1 MIASLR
7 TASQSAD
14 YVMLQRAREA
24 LVGGGDVDGDRA
36 PSMFDPDVVSFAHG
50 EGVRRPYPEA
60 IAAMMQALANPESMP
75 LENYM
80 FLQRFTELEEAI
92 AAEMTAIGVPRG
104 HAANVALDAGTTRLI
119 IAALELM
126 TEPGDTVVTFS
137 GHYHP
142 LASWCAYRNLDLHVV
157 PTSTEEGRGPSAARL
172 EAHLAALSAARPPVL
187 VLFNPSMT
195 GAICDRDEIE
205 KIGALIAGHGMWAIE
220 DALFAN
226 CTFGNGES
234 PRRLAA
240 TSAADRVLTVA
251 GASKLH
257 GLANLRIGWGCGART
272 LIHPL
277 RDYITASSASMPHLV
292 KVAALASLRAP
303 GAFRAQNVREIG
315 MRLELVAKIVG
326 QMDARLRTL
335 TGNPAPLLRVDHMPE
350 AGHSI
355 LLDFGGFV
363 EAARRNGFRFSDS
376 ADLARW
382 FLDSCKVAFSPAQS
396 HGFDGFRL
404 RVNVASVGT
413 SFTYKASR
421 TLEADWDETWSPDH
435 EASFEKGFA
444 EGRRVIEKA
453 MAIRVEPAMAR
464 ALTNPP
470 VSRRRS
476 LNGTRPHALN
486 GLNEAI
492 VGCDAVLMDV
502 WGVLTDGEKAFG
514 PSVAALNRLIET
526 DLPVML
532 LSNTSRRGSDLA
544 DKLSNL
550 GIPPTSY
557 TAIITGGDLAFDCA
571 STRKIGDRA
580 FGSNVFL
587 VGEQPGGHWAEEA
600 GLVVV
605 EDIEMAD
612 VLLGLGILEEAQI
625 GEARLGMLR
634 RAADRGLPFLIS
646 NADSRVRLGDEIRI
660 GAGALAPHYR
670 AAGGEPYLFGKPH
683 DTIFEAA
690 IAQLSAAYA
699 SRTFAPDRLLMVG
712 DSLATDIGGAAAFG
726 ARTLLVTATG
736 VHGAELHK
744 RPDGALCGE
753 ALARLC
759 DEHAAVPD
767 ATMTDMRW

>member
-1 MIASLR
+1 
-7 TASQSAD
+7 
-14 YVMLQRAREA
+14 
-24 LVGGGDVDGDRA
+24 
-36 PSMFDPDVVSFAHG
+36 MFDPDVVSFAHG

-60 IAAMMQALANPESMP
+60 ISAMMRALADPESMP

-80 FLQRFTELEEAI
+80 FLQRFTELEEAV
-92 AAEMTAIGVPRG
+92 AAEMSAIGVPG
-104 HAANVALDAGTTRLI
+104 AHAANVAFDAGTTRLI

-157 PTSTEEGRGPSAARL
+157 PTSAEEGHRPSAARL
-172 EAHLAALSAARPPVL
+172 EAHLSALSAARPPVL

-195 GAICDRDEIE
+195 GAICDRGEIE
-205 KIGALIAGHGMWAIE
+205 RIGALIARHEMWAIE

-226 CTFGNGES
+226 CTFGKGAS
-234 PRRLAA
+234 PQRLAA

-257 GLANLRIGWGCGART
+257 GLANLRIGWGCGASA
-272 LIHPL
+272 LINPL
-277 RDYITASSASMPHLV
+277 RDYITASSASLPHLV

-303 GAFRAQNVREIG
+303 GGFRSQNVREIG
-315 MRLELVAKIVG
+315 RRLQQVARIVG
-326 QMDARLRTL
+326 QMDTRLRTL
-335 TGNPAPLLRVDHMPE
+335 TGHRAPLLAVDHMPE

-363 EAARRNGFRFSDS
+363 DAARRNGLRFSDS

-413 SFTYKASR
+413 SFTYTASR
-421 TLEADWDETWSPDH
+421 ALEADWDDQWSPAH

-444 EGRRVIEKA
+444 EGRSIIDKA
-453 MAIRVEPAMAR
+453 MTDRVEPAMAR
-464 ALTNPP
+464 ALTIPP
-470 VSRRRS
+470 PSRRRS
-476 LNGTRPHALN
+476 LNGTRPHAVN
-486 GLNEAI
+486 GLQEA
-492 VGCDAVLMDV
+492 VGGCDAVLMDV
-502 WGVLTDGEKAFG
+502 WGVLTDGEKAFEPG
-514 PSVAALNRLIET
+514 VSALNRLIET
-526 DLPVML
+526 GRPVML
-532 LSNTSRRGSDLA
+532 LSNTSRRGNDLA
-544 DKLSNL
+544 EKLSRL

-571 STRKIGDRA
+571 VTRKVGGRA
-580 FGSNVFL
+580 FGDNVLL

-600 GLVVV
+600 GMVVV
-605 EDIEMAD
+605 EDVEIAD
-612 VLLGLGILEEAQI
+612 VVLGLGILNEPDI
-625 GEARLGMLR
+625 GDTHLDMLR
-634 RAADRGLPFLIS
+634 RAAGRGLPFLIS
-646 NADSRVRLGDEIRI
+646 NADSRVRLGDQIRI

-683 DTIFEAA
+683 DTIFAAA
-690 IAQLSAAYA
+690 IAHLSAAFA
-699 SRTFAPDRLLMVG
+699 SRTFSPERLLMVG

-736 VHGAELHK
+736 IHGAALHK
-744 RPDGALCGE
+744 GPDGALCDE

-767 ATMTDMRW
+767 ATLADMRW